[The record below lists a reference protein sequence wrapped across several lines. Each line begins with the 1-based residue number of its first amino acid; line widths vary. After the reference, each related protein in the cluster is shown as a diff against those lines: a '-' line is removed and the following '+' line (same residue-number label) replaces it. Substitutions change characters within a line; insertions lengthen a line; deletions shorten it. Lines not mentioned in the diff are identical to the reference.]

1 MNKNFTKVD
10 IQGINE
16 HLKRFSIS
24 LAVREV
30 QIKTIIRYHNTP
42 IRNAKIK
49 ANNYSK
55 CFYTHKEC
63 GKAGSYSSMRGI
75 I

>member
-1 MNKNFTKVD
+1 MNKNFTEVD
-10 IQGINE
+10 IQGINK
-16 HLKRFSIS
+16 HMKRFSIS

-30 QIKTIIRYHNTP
+30 QIKIIIKYHNTS
-42 IRNAKIK
+42 IRNAKMK
-49 ANNYSK
+49 VNDYSK

-63 GKAGSYSSMRGI
+63 GKAGSYSSMRRI